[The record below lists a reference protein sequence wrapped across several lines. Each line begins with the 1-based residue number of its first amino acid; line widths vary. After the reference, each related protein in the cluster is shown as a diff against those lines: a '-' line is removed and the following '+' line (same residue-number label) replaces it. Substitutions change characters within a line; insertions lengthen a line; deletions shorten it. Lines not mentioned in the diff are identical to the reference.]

1 MSRGDVKST
10 GESDPLDLF
19 HSGIQTQTTDATY
32 TTILRIVLCAICED
46 VLSGTFEERARELV
60 GRARKDPTWARDLM
74 HSISSLLRRRTEL
87 PRTDGNYLA
96 PSSIASYFAPLKK
109 LLDMNDIGVP
119 WSRIYG
125 TFPPKERMADTR
137 GWHRE
142 EIQKMLRHA
151 PGTRH
156 RAVILTIASSG
167 VRVGGLELDWGDL
180 TPIVRRDGRIVESSD
195 AQEGERVECA
205 ALRVYRGSREEYAT
219 FVTPEAYE
227 ALMEYRLE
235 WQQDVGRPPGPTD
248 PIFKKKGP
256 APDRLGAPSIDA
268 QLNKLLHR
276 TGLRQPAPGERRY
289 KVPALHGFRRFW
301 NKTMKDAISDDSP
314 VSSLT
319 KKEYMMGHAGMTALD
334 RNYYHAHTLEL
345 AREYIN
351 AVPDLTIDD
360 AERLRRSNK
369 NMSANIQELEAKNAR
384 IEQLERKMQNMEKMR
399 VESLDADRLMEE
411 AGKTNRAATEE
422 ETNTLKS
429 LMRDLEA
436 YYRQNI
442 ADAMAAR
449 DKEIADLK
457 RMVTDLSEREK
468 SSGDQP
474 PRYTAGADLADRRG
488 THPHHSSD

>member
-1 MSRGDVKST
+1 MVKHALREVKLSRGDIKST

-19 HSGIQTQTTDATY
+19 HSGIRTQTTDATY
-32 TTILRIVLCAICED
+32 TAILRIVLCSICED

-74 HSISSLLRRRTEL
+74 HGISSLLRRRTEL

-125 TFPPKERMADTR
+125 TFPPKERMAGTR

-151 PGTRH
+151 PGIKH

-195 AQEGERVECA
+195 AQEEGERVECA
-205 ALRVYRGSREEYAT
+205 ALRVYRGSREEYST

-248 PIFKKKGP
+248 PIFKKNGP

-268 QLNKLLHR
+268 QLNRLLHR

-360 AERLRRSNK
+360 AERLRAENRGLK
-369 NMSANIQELEAKNAR
+369 QEMLKAGREGAVRMAELEGIVA
-384 IEQLERKMQNMEKMR
+384 
-399 VESLDADRLMEE
+399 SFSRLTD
-411 AGKTNRAATEE
+411 GSGRAARAAKLSICPVC
-422 ETNTLKS
+422 N
-429 LMRDLEA
+429 RDYGEH
-436 YYRQNI
+436 
-442 ADAMAAR
+442 AAPELAACGQR
-449 DKEIADLK
+449 VVA
-457 RMVTDLSEREK
+457 
-468 SSGDQP
+468 GD
-474 PRYTAGADLADRRG
+474 RGA
-488 THPHHSSD
+488 